1 MPSLQRPTCEYG
13 GIGGCN
19 KPATR
24 LVCFGDELP
33 NVPEYKQGRPRRWL
47 MSCAK
52 HAEYWRNRGGYWVTS
67 LMGWCSDPARREELA
82 SYLRDESDDG
92 SCVCGAP
99 DRAKDHDCP
108 ARL

>member
-13 GIGGCN
+13 GIGGCSN
-19 KPATR
+19 PAMHI
-24 LVCFGDELP
+24 VCFGDAPGE
-33 NVPEYKQGRPRRWL
+33 NRIRRWL
-47 MSCAK
+47 LSCAK

-67 LMGWCSDPARREELA
+67 LMGWCSDPARREKLA
-82 SYLRDESDDG
+82 SYLRNDLDDG

-99 DRAKDHDCP
+99 DRAKDHDCS

>member
-1 MPSLQRPTCEYG
+1 MASLQRPTCEYG

-19 KPATR
+19 NPATR
-24 LVCFGDELP
+24 IVGFGDQDSAMYPPTALWG
-33 NVPEYKQGRPRRWL
+33 KRKWL
-47 MSCAK
+47 FSCAK
-52 HAEYWRNRGGYWVTS
+52 HTEYWRNRGGYWVTS

-82 SYLRDESDDG
+82 SYLDEFDDG